1 MSGFCVDSLRRWERA
16 LQEEIMRIAVIGA
29 GAIGGML
36 AVRLALS
43 GQAVTVVDQGAHLEA
58 IRANGVKLLHHDGRE
73 ELARVRAAASCA
85 QAGAQDLV
93 FLALKAYVLEA
104 VAPQMP
110 ALFGHD
116 TIVVPLQN
124 GLPWW
129 YFQNFSGPHAG
140 YRLQTADPNG
150 TIERSIEPSRLIG
163 CVVYPAGEIA
173 APGVIRHLE
182 GDRFPVGE
190 LDGSESARVK
200 TLSETLTAAGLK
212 SPVLADIRSEIWL
225 KLWGN
230 MSFNPISAL
239 THATLVDICEE
250 PTTRALAADMMRE
263 AQAIAAKLGVTFRV
277 PLEKRIEGATK
288 VGKHKTSTL
297 QDIEAGRD
305 VEVDALIGSVI
316 ELGTLTATPIPAT
329 RAVHAMLKL
338 LVKTMREQ
346 HARVALQPL
355 PSP

>member
-1 MSGFCVDSLRRWERA
+1 
-16 LQEEIMRIAVIGA
+16 MRIAVIGA

-36 AVRLALS
+36 AAQLALS
-43 GQAVTVVDQGAHLEA
+43 GRSVTVVDLGAHLDA
-58 IRANGVKLLHHDGRE
+58 IRRQGLKLIGPDGSE
-73 ELARVRAAASCA
+73 QVAPDIRAVASCA
-85 QAGAQDLV
+85 EAGPQDIV

-104 VAPQMP
+104 VAPQMS
-110 ALFGHD
+110 ALFGAD

-129 YFQNFSGPHAG
+129 YFQRFDGPHAG
-140 YRLQTADPNG
+140 YRLKTADPNG
-150 TIERSIEPSRLIG
+150 TIERSIDARRLIG
-163 CVVYPAGEIA
+163 CVVYPAGEIV

-190 LDGSESARVK
+190 LDGGESARVK
-200 TLSETLTAAGLK
+200 SLSETLVGAGLK
-212 SPVLADIRSEIWL
+212 TPILADIRSEVWL

-239 THATLVDICEE
+239 THATLVDICTE
-250 PTTRALAADMMRE
+250 PATRELAADMMRE
-263 AQAIAAKLGVTFRV
+263 AQAIAGKLGVTFRV
-277 PLEKRIEGATK
+277 PLEKRIEGAAK

-316 ELGTLTATPIPAT
+316 ELGELTQTPIPAI
-329 RAVHAMLKL
+329 RAVHALLEL
-338 LVKTMREQ
+338 LVRTMREQ
-346 HARVALQPL
+346 RARVVLQPV
-355 PSP
+355 

>member
-1 MSGFCVDSLRRWERA
+1 
-16 LQEEIMRIAVIGA
+16 MRIAVIGA

-36 AVRLALS
+36 AARLALS
-43 GQAVTVVDQGAHLEA
+43 GRSVTVVDLGAHLDA
-58 IRANGVKLLHHDGRE
+58 IRRQGLKLIGPDGSE
-73 ELARVRAAASCA
+73 QVATSIRAVASCA
-85 QAGAQDLV
+85 EAGPQDIV

-104 VAPQMP
+104 VAPQMS
-110 ALFGHD
+110 ALFGAD

-129 YFQNFSGPHAG
+129 YFQRFDGPHAG
-140 YRLQTADPNG
+140 YRLKTADPNG
-150 TIERSIEPSRLIG
+150 TIERSIDARRLIG
-163 CVVYPAGEIA
+163 CVVYPAGEIV

-190 LDGSESARVK
+190 LDGGESARVK
-200 TLSETLTAAGLK
+200 SLAETLVGAGLK
-212 SPVLADIRSEIWL
+212 APILADIRSEVWL

-239 THATLVDICEE
+239 THATLVDICTE
-250 PTTRALAADMMRE
+250 PATRQLAADMMRE
-263 AQAIAAKLGVTFRV
+263 AQAIAGKLGVTFRV
-277 PLEKRIEGATK
+277 PLEKRIEGAAK

-316 ELGTLTATPIPAT
+316 ELGELTQTPIPAI
-329 RAVHAMLKL
+329 RAVHALLEL
-338 LVKTMREQ
+338 LVRTMREQ
-346 HARVALQPL
+346 RARVVLQPV
-355 PSP
+355 

>member
-1 MSGFCVDSLRRWERA
+1 
-16 LQEEIMRIAVIGA
+16 MRIAVIGA